1 MAELSWRC
9 RRGGT
14 GRGAGAWPCRDWPIR
29 CLSRGG
35 AIASKPGRGSGVCV
49 ACRGGTLFRA
59 RPEGR
64 RAERRAGRAGGAD
77 LPAGRVMQGMM
88 DGRKEVEKR
97 AGSCV
102 PDAGKTSRASGPLR
116 HAGSNGTEAEP
127 PLEAMPGLR
136 EAGDPACE
144 LCRQACAWALLV
156 ENAGVLLPP
165 WETVCLQHRS
175 LLTAKLQRRL
185 GEGSADAGMPAQS
198 MPAGGMLSSIAKA
211 WFGGQCLHGEV
222 VACARPACLLGAKS
236 KKLCNFEKLYVT
248 NEKY

>member
-1 MAELSWRC
+1 MCRVPSERLARRLSASVIPLTCRITCLTGSPVLPDCLSCWTPAIAELSWRC

-127 PLEAMPGLR
+127 PPRGDAQPSRGRGSCLRALSPGLR
-136 EAGDPACE
+136 
-144 LCRQACAWALLV
+144 
-156 ENAGVLLPP
+156 
-165 WETVCLQHRS
+165 
-175 LLTAKLQRRL
+175 L
-185 GEGSADAGMPAQS
+185 GF
-198 MPAGGMLSSIAKA
+198 AGGECRRSAA
-211 WFGGQCLHGEV
+211 
-222 VACARPACLLGAKS
+222 PLGNGVFAAPES
-236 KKLCNFEKLYVT
+236 PYS
-248 NEKY
+248 